1 MKKCV
6 YTVYD
11 VAEILQVSAKTVY
24 RIIQAGDIRVIW
36 VRGQIRI
43 TEEALNAYL
52 QGGGT

>member
-1 MKKCV
+1 MKKYV

-11 VAEILQVSAKTVY
+11 VAEILQVSTKTIY

-43 TEEALNAYL
+43 TEEALNSYL
-52 QGGGT
+52 QRGGT